1 MTDDPMAPLVTPPSA
16 GLDPMISLATSLHA
30 SPGVYAL
37 LLGSGVS
44 TAAGIPTGW
53 QIVSDLVRRAAT
65 AKFPDDPSAGE
76 TAAADPEAWWLKH
89 GDGKPLGY
97 SGLLESLASTP
108 AARHALL
115 AGYFEPTPEEQ
126 AEGLKAPGA
135 AHLAVAQLVA
145 RGTVRVVLTT
155 NFDRLLERALEALG
169 VQPQVLHRP
178 EQIAAATPLRHHRAT
193 IIKLHGDY
201 ADLDKRNTVDELQK
215 YPPETQGLLRC
226 VLDEYGLLI
235 AGWSAEWDV
244 ALAAALEETRSRR
257 YPLFWSFY
265 GSSLG
270 DTARRLVAQQGA
282 VQMSGQTAD
291 ELFGGVLART
301 EALDRLADPPIS
313 RAVAVTRLK
322 RALPDPVRR
331 IELYDLVDREVG
343 AVVKRVQDQERYPLV
358 IDPLTPEALEER
370 IASLR
375 GDTDT
380 LLHLLAAGVF
390 HDVNGAH
397 DSLWVRVIQ
406 RLMSA
411 RDAAIQLHQEALE
424 KLRHYPALLAV
435 CTAGVAGV
443 LAGRDDVVATL
454 FRQPQ
459 WRSTTGMMLEM
470 NAALALYPHNVVSS
484 EVVNSL
490 PRWGLKDQ
498 TYFFPQSHLLR
509 TDIREPLRDIE
520 PDDGRFTNAFDRLEL
535 LVGLV
540 CLAAP
545 RKYKQVWWG
554 EVGLGNRWNY
564 GASDELRHEGLARVL
579 QGTSDPNW
587 TFLATAGVTS
597 TEEATQLGVELTT
610 HLEQMREK
618 GRWG

>member
-1 MTDDPMAPLVTPPSA
+1 
-16 GLDPMISLATSLHA
+16 MISLATSLHA

-169 VQPQVLHRP
+169 VQPQVLRRP

-380 LLHLLAAGVF
+380 LLHLLASGGGVPRRQRCSRQFVGAG
-390 HDVNGAH
+390 D
-397 DSLWVRVIQ
+397 
-406 RLMSA
+406 
-411 RDAAIQLHQEALE
+411 
-424 KLRHYPALLAV
+424 
-435 CTAGVAGV
+435 
-443 LAGRDDVVATL
+443 
-454 FRQPQ
+454 
-459 WRSTTGMMLEM
+459 STTDVCSGRSHSTSSRSPRK
-470 NAALALYPHNVVSS
+470 ATALPCPARCVYC
-484 EVVNSL
+484 
-490 PRWGLKDQ
+490 GG
-498 TYFFPQSHLLR
+498 
-509 TDIREPLRDIE
+509 
-520 PDDGRFTNAFDRLEL
+520 GRRARRSRRRRCHS
-535 LVGLV
+535 VP
-540 CLAAP
+540 AAP
-545 RKYKQVWWG
+545 V
-554 EVGLGNRWNY
+554 EVHHGHDAGNECSLGALPAQR
-564 GASDELRHEGLARVL
+564 R
-579 QGTSDPNW
+579 Q
-587 TFLATAGVTS
+587 
-597 TEEATQLGVELTT
+597 
-610 HLEQMREK
+610 
-618 GRWG
+618 

>member
-215 YPPETQGLLRC
+215 YPPERRGRDRPFGRPPAQIPACGTT
-226 VLDEYGLLI
+226 
-235 AGWSAEWDV
+235 
-244 ALAAALEETRSRR
+244 ALGSWL
-257 YPLFWSFY
+257 
-265 GSSLG
+265 GSSVGLG
-270 DTARRLVAQQGA
+270 T
-282 VQMSGQTAD
+282 
-291 ELFGGVLART
+291 
-301 EALDRLADPPIS
+301 
-313 RAVAVTRLK
+313 
-322 RALPDPVRR
+322 ALP
-331 IELYDLVDREVG
+331 
-343 AVVKRVQDQERYPLV
+343 
-358 IDPLTPEALEER
+358 
-370 IASLR
+370 
-375 GDTDT
+375 
-380 LLHLLAAGVF
+380 
-390 HDVNGAH
+390 GAH
-397 DSLWVRVIQ
+397 DPAHVAHRFRPCVR
-406 RLMSA
+406 
-411 RDAAIQLHQEALE
+411 
-424 KLRHYPALLAV
+424 
-435 CTAGVAGV
+435 
-443 LAGRDDVVATL
+443 
-454 FRQPQ
+454 
-459 WRSTTGMMLEM
+459 
-470 NAALALYPHNVVSS
+470 
-484 EVVNSL
+484 
-490 PRWGLKDQ
+490 
-498 TYFFPQSHLLR
+498 
-509 TDIREPLRDIE
+509 
-520 PDDGRFTNAFDRLEL
+520 
-535 LVGLV
+535 
-540 CLAAP
+540 
-545 RKYKQVWWG
+545 
-554 EVGLGNRWNY
+554 
-564 GASDELRHEGLARVL
+564 GASC
-579 QGTSDPNW
+579 
-587 TFLATAGVTS
+587 
-597 TEEATQLGVELTT
+597 
-610 HLEQMREK
+610 
-618 GRWG
+618 